1 MRRKGTGK
9 EKGAAGGAR
18 REGKQYD
25 KEKRNETMKHSLKKM
40 LAFALAAALAA
51 CTAGCGGTGA
61 AQEWPTK
68 PVTVVVGYAA
78 GGGSDLIARK
88 LAEGMSRELGQAFNI
103 LNVSGGSASIAGQQV
118 CDAPAD
124 GYTMLAG
131 PMNVASPWR
140 VCNYIDAGWEDF
152 YSLIGA
158 NSWYAILVS
167 KNSQFKTYQ
176 DLIAYGKENPGKL
189 KWGHSGYGSMNQV
202 SGDLML
208 DIVGVEAVSVPYG
221 GGSEAAT
228 KVIAG
233 ENDFTWLPLNDAA
246 DFINSGDL
254 VALCVTSA
262 EDMAIATVGGGYT
275 APSLLKDYPECEKL
289 DGILGWGLHVPRDTD
304 EAAMKKIVAAFEKT
318 ANSAEYAEYCKSI
331 NVTPACVLGEEADR
345 QAAFMESFIAWG
357 LYDMDM
363 AAEGISPEDFDIP
376 TVQDFAWPPN
386 ERASGAKAWPAS

>member
-1 MRRKGTGK
+1 
-9 EKGAAGGAR
+9 
-18 REGKQYD
+18 
-25 KEKRNETMKHSLKKM
+25 MKHTSKKAW
-40 LAFALAAALAA
+40 AFVLAAALALSA
-51 CTAGCGGTGA
+51 VGCGGAGA
-61 AQEWPTK
+61 GQDWPTK

-88 LAEGMSRELGQAFNI
+88 LAEGMSEELGQPFNI

-118 CDAPAD
+118 CAAPAD
-124 GYTMLAG
+124 GYTMLGG

-140 VCNYIDAGWEDF
+140 VCDYIDAGWENF

-158 NSWYAILVS
+158 NSWHAILVS
-167 KNSQFKTYQ
+167 KNSEFKTYQ

-246 DFINSGDL
+246 DFISSGDL
-254 VALCVTSA
+254 VALCVTNA
-262 EDMAIATVGGGYT
+262 EDMTIATIGGDYT
-275 APSLLKDYPECEKL
+275 APSIQKDYPDCEKL
-289 DGILGWGLHVPRDTD
+289 DGILGWGLHVPRGTD

-318 ANSAEYAEYCKSI
+318 AGSEEYAAYCKSI
-331 NVTPACVLGEEADR
+331 NVTPACVVGAAADE

-363 AAEGISPEDFDIP
+363 AAEGVSPEDFGIP
-376 TVQDFAWPPN
+376 TVQAFDWPPN
-386 ERASGAKAWPAS
+386 ERASGAKAWPAG

>member
-1 MRRKGTGK
+1 M
-9 EKGAAGGAR
+9 
-18 REGKQYD
+18 KQ
-25 KEKRNETMKHSLKKM
+25 SLKRAGAIF
-40 LAFALAAALAA
+40 LAVALAL
-51 CTAGCGGTGA
+51 CTAGCGAGQGA
-61 AQEWPTK
+61 GEWPQK

-88 LAEGMSRELGQAFNI
+88 LAEGMAEELGQAFNI
-103 LNVSGGSASIAGQQV
+103 LNVAGGSASIAGQQV
-118 CDAPAD
+118 CDAAAD
-124 GYTMLAG
+124 GYTMLGG

-140 VCNYIDAGWEDF
+140 VCGYIDAGWENF

-158 NSWYAILVS
+158 NSWHAILVS
-167 KNSQFKTYQ
+167 KNSPFKTYQ
-176 DLIAYGKENPGKL
+176 ELIAYGKENPGKL

-208 DIVGVEAVSVPYG
+208 NIVGVEAVSVPYG

-254 VALCVTSA
+254 VALCVTNA
-262 EDMAIATVGGGYT
+262 EEMTISTIQGEYT
-275 APSLLKDYPECEKL
+275 APSIIPDYPECKKL
-289 DGILGWGLHVPRDTD
+289 DGILGWGLHVPRGTSD
-304 EAAMKKIVAAFEKT
+304 AAMKKIVAAFEKT
-318 ANSAEYAEYCKSI
+318 ANSEEYAAYCKSI
-331 NVTPACVLGEEADR
+331 NVTPACVVGREADE

-363 AAEGISPEDFDIP
+363 AAEGVSPEDFEIP
-376 TVQDFAWPPN
+376 TVQAFAWPPN
-386 ERASGAKAWPAS
+386 DRAASAKPWPAA